1 MENLVKY
8 PKEHHDY
15 IINGGILIYDYNKKV
30 GTSMSSLNELNKK
43 MEDSKELMIE
53 REKSFKLGEKIA
65 QIEREKDDYKEKIMK
80 MEKKNAETREIFLNK
95 EIDIKTNLY
104 AVFEKKIREKD
115 EQIVNIRDN
124 IIKKEEAK
132 YEYLKKELEIERE
145 NRKTEI
151 NRMQDWLNTEKNN
164 NEYLKK
170 RFEDDLEKEVSNQTQ
185 GYKEELEELKKQ
197 LKEYYDKYENKNK
210 GKIFEEEFYRMVEE
224 YNDKEEGN
232 KWKISHVGSK
242 YGGMCDIIF
251 QHKDTGQ
258 IILVESKNNL
268 EKNPVPTKDVDK
280 FYRDVLD
287 VTNNAI
293 GGIIIST
300 AKIQKKRS
308 FEREVVQNKT
318 LIFISYFSL
327 NNIGQLFCNLE
338 SIIGENQLHNNELSK
353 EERNELLIKQFD
365 FYIDEG
371 NFHKTRSKRAYDK
384 SEEIR
389 DIYYK
394 LNKEDIKILKN
405 DEKKVKKEKKQKK
418 VEKSEKKVKK
428 KVNFEELEEN
438 CDNVKKINNVKQ
450 SKFYLKYKTELG
462 EIILQYFSDNHKMKI
477 KLEKLKNEKKEI
489 ITHSIIKKNKKLEK
503 KHENVNNIK
512 IDTIFDKKI

>member
-1 MENLVKY
+1 MDNLVKY
-8 PKEHHDY
+8 PKEDHDY
-15 IINGGILIYDYNKKV
+15 IINGGILIYDYNKKF
-30 GTSMSSLNELNKK
+30 GTSSLKELNKK

-53 REKSFKLGEKIA
+53 REKSVKLGEKIT
-65 QIEREKDDYKEKIMK
+65 QMEREKDDYKEKIVK

-115 EQIVNIRDN
+115 DQIINIRDN
-124 IIKKEEAK
+124 IIKKEESK

-145 NRKTEI
+145 NRKNEI
-151 NRMQDWLNTEKNN
+151 NRIQDWLNTEKNN

-170 RFEDDLEKEVSNQTQ
+170 RFEDDLEREVNNQTKC
-185 GYKEELEELKKQ
+185 YKEELEEMRKQ

-210 GKIFEEEFYRMVEE
+210 GKIFEDEFYRKVEE

-258 IILVESKNNL
+258 TILVESKNNL
-268 EKNPVPTKDVDK
+268 NKNPVPTKDVDK

-287 VTNNAI
+287 VTNNAV

-308 FEREVVQNKT
+308 FEREIVQNK
-318 LIFISYFSL
+318 LFIFISHFSL
-327 NNIGQLFCNLE
+327 DNIGQLFCNLE
-338 SIIGENQLHNNELSK
+338 YMIGENKTKNNELSK
-353 EERNELLIKQFD
+353 EDRNELLVKQYD
-365 FYIDEG
+365 YYVEEG
-371 NFHKTRSKRAYDK
+371 NIHKTRSKKAYEK

-389 DIYYK
+389 EIYYK
-394 LNKEDIKILKN
+394 LNQKDIKIIKN
-405 DEKKVKKEKKQKK
+405 DEKKVKK
-418 VEKSEKKVKK
+418 VKK
-428 KVNFEELEEN
+428 KDKKEDKKEINFQELEEN
-438 CDNVKKINNVKQ
+438 CNIIKKINNVKQ
-450 SKFYLKYKTELG
+450 TKFYLKHKTNLG
-462 EIILQYFSDNHKMKI
+462 EIILQYFSDNYTMEK
-477 KLEKLKNEKKEI
+477 KLEKYKTEKKEI
-489 ITHSIIKKNKKLEK
+489 ITHNIIKKKKKNEKTDEFVNK
-503 KHENVNNIK
+503 IK
-512 IDTIFDKKI
+512 INTNF

>member
-8 PKEHHDY
+8 PKEDHSY
-15 IINGGILIYDYNKKV
+15 IINGGILIYDYTKKF
-30 GTSMSSLNELNKK
+30 GTNSLKELNKK

-53 REKSFKLGEKIA
+53 REKSVKLGEKIM
-65 QIEREKDDYKEKIMK
+65 QMEREKDDYKEKIMK

-115 EQIVNIRDN
+115 DQIINIRDN
-124 IIKKEEAK
+124 IIKKEESK
-132 YEYLKKELEIERE
+132 YEYLKKELEMERE
-145 NRKTEI
+145 NRKNEI
-151 NRMQDWLNTEKNN
+151 NRIQDWLNTEKNN

-170 RFEDDLEKEVSNQTQ
+170 RFEDDLEREVNNQTKC
-185 GYKEELEELKKQ
+185 YKEELEEMRKQ

-210 GKIFEEEFYRMVEE
+210 GKIFEDEFYRKVEE

-258 IILVESKNNL
+258 TILVESKNNL
-268 EKNPVPTKDVDK
+268 NKNPVPTKDVDK

-308 FEREVVQNKT
+308 FEREIVQNK
-318 LIFISYFSL
+318 LFIFISHFSL

-338 SIIGENQLHNNELSK
+338 YMIGENKTNNNELSK
-353 EERNELLIKQFD
+353 EDRNELLVKQYD
-365 FYIDEG
+365 YYVEEG
-371 NFHKTRSKRAYDK
+371 NIHKTRSKKAYEK

-389 DIYYK
+389 EIYYK
-394 LNKEDIKILKN
+394 LNQKDIKIIKN
-405 DEKKVKKEKKQKK
+405 DEKKVKK
-418 VEKSEKKVKK
+418 VKK
-428 KVNFEELEEN
+428 KDKKDKKEVNFQELEEN
-438 CDNVKKINNVKQ
+438 CNIIKKINNVKQ
-450 SKFYLKYKTELG
+450 TKFYLKHKTNLG
-462 EIILQYFSDNHKMKI
+462 EIILQYFSDNYTMEK
-477 KLEKLKNEKKEI
+477 KLEKYKTEKKEI
-489 ITHSIIKKNKKLEK
+489 ITHNIIKKKKKTEK
-503 KHENVNNIK
+503 MLNNIK
-512 IDTIFDKKI
+512 IDTIFN

>member
-1 MENLVKY
+1 MDNLVKY
-8 PKEHHDY
+8 PKEDHDY
-15 IINGGILIYDYNKKV
+15 IINGGILIYDYNKKF
-30 GTSMSSLNELNKK
+30 GTSSLKELNKK

-53 REKSFKLGEKIA
+53 REKSVKLGEKIT
-65 QIEREKDDYKEKIMK
+65 QMEREKDDYKEKIVK

-115 EQIVNIRDN
+115 DQIINIRDN
-124 IIKKEEAK
+124 IIKKEESK

-145 NRKTEI
+145 NRKNEI
-151 NRMQDWLNTEKNN
+151 NRIQDWLNTEKNN

-170 RFEDDLEKEVSNQTQ
+170 RFEDDLDREVNNQTKC
-185 GYKEELEELKKQ
+185 YKEELEEMRKQ

-210 GKIFEEEFYRMVEE
+210 GKIFEDEFYRKVEE

-258 IILVESKNNL
+258 TILVESKNNL
-268 EKNPVPTKDVDK
+268 NKNPVPTKDVDK

-308 FEREVVQNKT
+308 FEREIVQNK
-318 LIFISYFSL
+318 LFIFISHFSL
-327 NNIGQLFCNLE
+327 DNIGQLFCNLE
-338 SIIGENQLHNNELSK
+338 YMIGENKTKNNELSK
-353 EERNELLIKQFD
+353 EDRNELLVKQYD
-365 FYIDEG
+365 YYVEEG
-371 NFHKTRSKRAYDK
+371 NIHKTRSKKAYEK

-389 DIYYK
+389 EIYYK
-394 LNKEDIKILKN
+394 LNQKDIKIIKN
-405 DEKKVKKEKKQKK
+405 DEKKVKK
-418 VEKSEKKVKK
+418 VKK
-428 KVNFEELEEN
+428 KDKKEDKKEINFQELEEN
-438 CDNVKKINNVKQ
+438 CNIIKKINNVKQ
-450 SKFYLKYKTELG
+450 TKFYLKHKTNLG
-462 EIILQYFSDNHKMKI
+462 EIILQYFSDNYTMEK
-477 KLEKLKNEKKEI
+477 KLEKYKTEKKEI
-489 ITHSIIKKNKKLEK
+489 ITHNIIKKKKKNEKTDEFVNK
-503 KHENVNNIK
+503 IK
-512 IDTIFDKKI
+512 INTNF

>member
-1 MENLVKY
+1 MDNLVKY

-15 IINGGILIYDYNKKV
+15 IINGGILMYDYNKKF
-30 GTSMSSLNELNKK
+30 GKAEISLTELNKK
-43 MEDSKELMIE
+43 MEDNKELMIE
-53 REKSFKLGEKIA
+53 REKSVKLGEKIDEMEKKGKII
-65 QIEREKDDYKEKIMK
+65 QERLLD
-80 MEKKNAETREIFLNK
+80 MEKKNMYMREEFLNK
-95 EIDIKTNLY
+95 EINMKTRLYHEYDEKIK
-104 AVFEKKIREKD
+104 KKD
-115 EQIVNIRDN
+115 EQILNIRDDV
-124 IIKKEEAK
+124 IKKEEAK
-132 YEYLKKELEIERE
+132 YNYLKKELEMERE
-145 NRKTEI
+145 NRKMEI
-151 NRMQDWLNTEKNN
+151 DRIQEWLKTEKSN

-170 RFEDDLEKEVSNQTQ
+170 RFEVDLEKEVNNQTK
-185 GYKEELEELKKQ
+185 GYKEELEQLKKQ

-210 GKIFEEEFYRMVEE
+210 GKIFEEEFYRKVEE

-287 VTNNAI
+287 DTNNAI

-308 FEREVVQNKT
+308 FEREVLQNKT

-365 FYIDEG
+365 YYVEEG

-389 DIYYK
+389 EIYYK
-394 LNKEDIKILKN
+394 LNQEDIKILKN
-405 DEKKVKKEKKQKK
+405 DEKKVEKEKKIKKKKEK
-418 VEKSEKKVKK
+418 VKK
-428 KVNFEELEEN
+428 EINHEELEKN
-438 CDNVKKINNVKQ
+438 CDKIRKINNEKQ
-450 SKFYLKYKTELG
+450 TKFYLKYKNDLG
-462 EIILQYFSDNHKMKI
+462 EIILQYFSDNYKMKI
-477 KLEKLKNEKKEI
+477 KLEKLKNEQKEI
-489 ITHSIIKKNKKLEK
+489 ITHSIIKKNKKNEK
-503 KHENVNNIK
+503 KLNNIK

>member
-8 PKEHHDY
+8 PKEDHDY
-15 IINGGILIYDYNKKV
+15 IINGGILIYDYNKKF
-30 GTSMSSLNELNKK
+30 GTSSLKELNKK

-53 REKSFKLGEKIA
+53 REKSVKLGEKIT
-65 QIEREKDDYKEKIMK
+65 QMEREKDDYKEKIMK
-80 MEKKNAETREIFLNK
+80 MEKKNIETREIFLNK

-115 EQIVNIRDN
+115 DQIINIRDN
-124 IIKKEEAK
+124 IIKKEESK
-132 YEYLKKELEIERE
+132 YEYLKKELEMERE
-145 NRKTEI
+145 NRKNEI
-151 NRMQDWLNTEKNN
+151 NRIQDWLNTEKNN

-170 RFEDDLEKEVSNQTQ
+170 RFEDDLEREVNNQTKC
-185 GYKEELEELKKQ
+185 YKEELEEIKKQ

-210 GKIFEEEFYRMVEE
+210 GKIFEDEFYRKVEE

-258 IILVESKNNL
+258 TILVESKNNL
-268 EKNPVPTKDVDK
+268 NKNPVPTKDVDK

-308 FEREVVQNKT
+308 FEREIVQNK
-318 LIFISYFSL
+318 LFIFISHFSL

-338 SIIGENQLHNNELSK
+338 YMIGENKTNNNELSK
-353 EERNELLIKQFD
+353 EDRNELLVKQYD
-365 FYIDEG
+365 YYVEEG
-371 NFHKTRSKRAYDK
+371 NIHKTRSKKAYEK

-389 DIYYK
+389 EIYYK
-394 LNKEDIKILKN
+394 LNQKDIKIIKN
-405 DEKKVKKEKKQKK
+405 DEKKVKK
-418 VEKSEKKVKK
+418 VKK
-428 KVNFEELEEN
+428 KEKKDKKEDKKEVNFQELEEN
-438 CDNVKKINNVKQ
+438 CNIIKKINNVKQ
-450 SKFYLKYKTELG
+450 TKFYLKHKTNLG
-462 EIILQYFSDNHKMKI
+462 EIILQYFSDNYTMEK
-477 KLEKLKNEKKEI
+477 KLEKYKTEKKEI
-489 ITHSIIKKNKKLEK
+489 ITHNIIKKKKKTEK
-503 KHENVNNIK
+503 MLNNIK
-512 IDTIFDKKI
+512 IDTIFN